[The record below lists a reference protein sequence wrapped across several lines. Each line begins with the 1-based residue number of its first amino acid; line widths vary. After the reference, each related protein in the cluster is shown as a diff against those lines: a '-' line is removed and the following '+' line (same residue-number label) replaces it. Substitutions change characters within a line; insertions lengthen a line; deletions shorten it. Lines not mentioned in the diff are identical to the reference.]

1 MEVPVKLKVKPHKI
15 SAHEARRQRME
26 EIEEILDFLPI
37 QRLNKVLWDAKIERN
52 AQVLSHMPDFGRR
65 KRHTPSKF

>member
-1 MEVPVKLKVKPHKI
+1 MESPVNLKVKPYKI